1 MLEYGRFKYVIIV
14 VVLLL
19 SVVYALPNV
28 YPQDPSVQ
36 ITANRGYKV
45 DAQLEKQVAAELA
58 RAGVAPKA
66 IELDTKAEELLV
78 RLGSVQAQTRA
89 SDLLNKSIGEH
100 YVVALNL
107 ASTVPAWLDANGR
120 SAGP

>member
-45 DAQLEKQVAAELA
+45 DAQLEKQVAAELD
-58 RAGVAPKA
+58 RAGVVPKA
-66 IELDTKAEELLV
+66 IELDTKAEEMLV
-78 RLGSVQAQTRA
+78 RVGSVHAQTRA
-89 SDLLNKSIGEH
+89 SDRTHQNTGEQS
-100 YVVALNL
+100 VD
-107 ASTVPAWLDANGR
+107 P
-120 SAGP
+120 P

>member
-1 MLEYGRFKYVIIV
+1 MLEFGRFKYVIIV

-36 ITANRGYKV
+36 LTANRGYKV

-66 IELDTKAEELLV
+66 IELDTKAAELLV
-78 RLGSVQAQTRA
+78 RLGSVQAQTSA

-100 YVVALNL
+100 YRVALHQIVR
-107 ASTVPAWLDANGR
+107 ASGR
-120 SAGP
+120 ESVCK